1 MEMADA
7 QKGHTET
14 QDASKGLGLKV
25 AKTIGSTHIPLTK
38 ASHRAKPRGRGNTPL
53 LLQEQLQSHIQAEYG
68 YQEGRR
74 IEGNNSIAHSR
85 VRERVLSSTQ
95 EEA

>member
-7 QKGHTET
+7 QKNGTQKH
-14 QDASKGLGLKV
+14 QDASKGLGLKQ

-68 YQEGRR
+68 YQEG
-74 IEGNNSIAHSR
+74 
-85 VRERVLSSTQ
+85 
-95 EEA
+95 